1 MPFVRATYNLEGDG
15 PLSIMVYECV
25 HSLYAH
31 IGVRDFPNV
40 NAVARQFAGGNA
52 AHEQQLT
59 TYAARC
65 VDPAFEY
72 FSAKFDNDLQTAM
85 QAFKVA
91 RFFSTITISR

>member
-1 MPFVRATYNLEGDG
+1 MRVIPHVFAAHAFSREPFHPAT
-15 PLSIMVYECV
+15 
-25 HSLYAH
+25 

-40 NAVARQFAGGNA
+40 NAVARQLAGGNA

-91 RFFSTITISR
+91 RFFSPIKISR